1 MKVKTFNYKDL
12 EVYESHSL
20 KDSAIHVWW
29 LEWKKIIPW
38 IKKHWFILSEDELAY
53 VEKFKRD
60 DDQMRSATGKIIA
73 RFMIAHYT
81 GLSHEDIKIEVQGFG
96 KPYFSHENS
105 SHQVSYS
112 VSHSE
117 EIVMVAFTR
126 LPAIGADV
134 EKIRPLTDY
143 RELAAFFFAK
153 EECEA
158 IMGQGDLGCFYKYW
172 TAKEAFVKALGKGL
186 HMDLKSFVIKG
197 NFSSKS
203 SIKINKWHIILLD
216 VIRDYAACLVVE
228 MKSESV
234 NGSVSE

>member
-1 MKVKTFNYKDL
+1 MKVKHFKYRDL
-12 EVYESHSL
+12 DTYESRPL
-20 KDSAIHVWW
+20 NGSAIHVWW
-29 LEWKKIIPW
+29 LEWKKMISW
-38 IKKHWFILSEDELAY
+38 IKKYWFLLSEDELTY
-53 VEKFKRD
+53 VGKFKQD

-81 GLSHEDIKIEVQGFG
+81 GLSHEDINIEVQGFG
-96 KPYFSHENS
+96 KPHFIHENP

-143 RELAAFFFAK
+143 CELAAFFFAK

-158 IMGQGDLGCFYKYW
+158 IMGQGDLEVFYKYW

-186 HMDLKSFVIKG
+186 HIDLKSFVIKG
-197 NFSSKS
+197 NFLSRS
-203 SIKINKWHIILLD
+203 SIKINKWHIIPLD